1 MSAKKLALSLAGALV
16 ALTFGAAET
25 QAAQRDRLDRKEAER
40 LVSRIEKGANR
51 FRKSVDS
58 ALDNSRYNQTRIETE
73 INTYVREFENATDR
87 LKKNTRRGDLS
98 EQDAR
103 EVLRRGDRIDR
114 FMDRVRLSA
123 RAESDWDS
131 LRRELDQLPRLH
143 RFAWQW
149 GGRGRPGWRDSGY
162 GDRDRDRDRGDWRDD
177 DRRDNG
183 RDYGRNDADI
193 HGIVAQ
199 IEAGANRFRSSL
211 GNALDEGR
219 LNQTATERLINQYVR
234 EFENATDRLK
244 RRVQS
249 GQSAGADTREVLQR
263 GDKIDGFMRS
273 NRLNQRA
280 QRDWTALRNDLD
292 ALARATRI
300 SWRWGGR

>member
-1 MSAKKLALSLAGALV
+1 
-16 ALTFGAAET
+16 
-25 QAAQRDRLDRKEAER
+25 
-40 LVSRIEKGANR
+40 
-51 FRKSVDS
+51 SVDS
-58 ALDNSRYNQTRIETE
+58 ALDNSRYNQTRTETE

-87 LKKNTRRGDLS
+87 LKKNTKRGDLS

-114 FMDRVRLSA
+114 FMDRVRLSN
-123 RAESDWDS
+123 RAENDWDS
-131 LRRELDQLPRLH
+131 LRRELDQLPALH

-149 GGRGRPGWRDSGY
+149 GGRGRPGWRPVGN

-177 DRRDNG
+177 DRGNG
-183 RDYGRNDADI
+183 DRRNDADI
-193 HGIVAQ
+193 RGIVAQ
-199 IEAGANRFRSSL
+199 IETGANRFRSSL
-211 GNALDEGR
+211 DNALDESR
-219 LNQTATERLINQYVR
+219 LNRTATERLINQYVR

-244 RRVQS
+244 LRVQS

-273 NRLNQRA
+273 NRLNARA

-292 ALARATRI
+292 ALARATRVA
-300 SWRWGGR
+300 WRWGGR

>member
-1 MSAKKLALSLAGALV
+1 MSAKKLALILAGALV
-16 ALTFGAAET
+16 ALTFCAAET
-25 QAAQRDRLDRKEAER
+25 QAAQRDRLDRKEVER

-51 FRKSVDS
+51 FKKSVDS
-58 ALDNSRYNQTRIETE
+58 ALDNSRYNQTRTETE

-162 GDRDRDRDRGDWRDD
+162 GDRDRDRGDWRDD

-183 RDYGRNDADI
+183 RDYSRNDADI

-199 IEAGANRFRSSL
+199 IEAGANRFRTSL

-219 LNQTATERLINQYVR
+219 LNQTATERLITQYVR

-249 GQSAGADTREVLQR
+249 GQMAGADTREVLQR

>member
-1 MSAKKLALSLAGALV
+1 AGALV
-16 ALTFGAAET
+16 ALTFCAAET
-25 QAAQRDRLDRKEAER
+25 QAAQRNRLDRKEVEK

-51 FRKSVDS
+51 FKKSVDS
-58 ALDNSRYNQTRIETE
+58 ALDNSRYNQTRTETE

-87 LKKNTRRGDLS
+87 LKKNTKRGDLS
-98 EQDAR
+98 ERDAR
-103 EVLRRGDRIDR
+103 EVLGRADRIDR
-114 FMDRVRLSA
+114 FMDRVRLNA
-123 RAESDWDS
+123 RAENDWDS

-162 GDRDRDRDRGDWRDD
+162 GDRDRDRDRGDWRDR
-177 DRRDNG
+177 DRGNG
-183 RDYGRNDADI
+183 DRRNDADI

-234 EFENATDRLK
+234 EFENATNRLK

-249 GQSAGADTREVLQR
+249 GQPTGADTREVLQR